1 MITGFNTNVQ
11 HRSLLFHVQTE
22 DSGRL
27 HPHLISHVYYGGTI
41 IASEKSDYSDRID
54 AEDLDRQVRVLMEA
68 QHKSMISR
76 LEQGDFDGVIA
87 ERLPGKVPSPLAQ
100 TTPVTEPPA
109 PVEIQRPAP
118 QKPALEPRA
127 AAPGSGAAAP
137 RPGAAASGSDS
148 GSGRSFGAGVVSQ
161 KPLDEVI
168 LEYLVEKARSS
179 RKKG

>member
-54 AEDLDRQVRVLMEA
+54 AEDLDRQVRILMEA

-76 LEQGDFDGVIA
+76 LEQGEFDGVIA
-87 ERLPGKVPSPLAQ
+87 ERRPGKVPASLAQ
-100 TTPVTEPPA
+100 TAPVMEPPA
-109 PVEIQRPAP
+109 PVESPEPAP
-118 QKPALEPRA
+118 P
-127 AAPGSGAAAP
+127 AP
-137 RPGAAASGSDS
+137 RTQEPAPEAS
-148 GSGRSFGAGVVSQ
+148 RSFGDGVVSQ

-168 LEYLVEKARSS
+168 LEYLIDKARSS
-179 RKKG
+179 RNKG

>member
-11 HRSLLFHVQTE
+11 HRDLLFHVQTE
-22 DSGRL
+22 DSGRA
-27 HPHLISHVYYGGTI
+27 HPHLISHVYHGGTI
-41 IASEKSDYSDRID
+41 IASEKSDYSERID

-76 LEQGDFDGVIA
+76 LEQGEFDRVIE
-87 ERLPGKVPSPLAQ
+87 ERIPGKVPASLAQ

-109 PVEIQRPAP
+109 PVERPERAP
-118 QKPALEPRA
+118 PSQTLA
-127 AAPGSGAAAP
+127 AAPDAN
-137 RPGAAASGSDS
+137 
-148 GSGRSFGAGVVSQ
+148 RSFGDGVVSQ